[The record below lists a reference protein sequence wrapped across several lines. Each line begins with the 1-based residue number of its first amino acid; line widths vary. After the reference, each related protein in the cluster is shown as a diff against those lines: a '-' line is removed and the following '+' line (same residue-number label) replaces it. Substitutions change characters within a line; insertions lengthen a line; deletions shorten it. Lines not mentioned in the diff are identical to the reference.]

1 MSNIF
6 ELDKIP
12 DGTDRINM
20 EDLYENK
27 QKHDQQQLELFNKI
41 LCKVHNRIKYIS
53 NQRNNPLCYWHIIPE
68 TMLGVPKYDQSSC
81 IAYIINKLEKN
92 GFIVK
97 YIHPNLI
104 FISWKNYIPSY
115 IRAQIKEKTGIQI
128 DSQGEI
134 IEDHPTNNINN
145 NNVNDDI
152 NKPNTYNST
161 PNIDKKNKPDKMYTP
176 LNKYKPTGKLIYDD
190 EYLNI

>member
-12 DGTDRINM
+12 DGTDKINM

-41 LCKVHNRIKYIS
+41 LCKIHTRIKYIS
-53 NQRNNPLCYWHIIPE
+53 NQRNNPLCCWHIIPE
-68 TMLGVPKYDQSSC
+68 TMLGVPRYNQSSC
-81 IAYIINKLEKN
+81 IAYIINKLETN

-104 FISWKNYIPSY
+104 FISWNNYIPSY
-115 IRAQIKEKTGIQI
+115 IRKQIKEKTGIQI
-128 DSQGEI
+128 DSHGEI
-134 IEDHPTNNINN
+134 IEENN
-145 NNVNDDI
+145 NNEI
-152 NKPNTYNST
+152 NSNNKDNINQDSYNPS
-161 PNIDKKNKPDKMYTP
+161 PFNIDKKNKTDKNYTP

-190 EYLNI
+190 EYLNL

>member
-12 DGTDRINM
+12 DGNDKINM

-27 QKHDQQQLELFNKI
+27 QKHDRQQLELFNKI
-41 LCKVHNRIKYIS
+41 LCKIHTRIKYIS
-53 NQRNNPLCYWHIIPE
+53 NQRNNPLCCWHLIPE
-68 TMLGVPKYDQSSC
+68 TMLGVPRYDQPSC
-81 IAYIINKLEKN
+81 IAYIINKLEHN
-92 GFIVK
+92 GFVVK

-115 IRAQIKEKTGIQI
+115 IRTQIKEKTGIQV
-128 DSQGEI
+128 DSNGEI
-134 IEDHPTNNINN
+134 IPDKNKDKDNDDNDFNTQNINMPVYHN
-145 NNVNDDI
+145 
-152 NKPNTYNST
+152 
-161 PNIDKKNKPDKMYTP
+161 DKKPKSDKTYTP

>member
-6 ELDKIP
+6 ELDKIT
-12 DGTDRINM
+12 DGTDKINM

-27 QKHDQQQLELFNKI
+27 QKHDRQQLELFSKI
-41 LCKVHNRIKYIS
+41 LCKIHTRIKYIS
-53 NQRNNPLCYWHIIPE
+53 NQRNNPLCCWHIIPE
-68 TMLGVPKYDQSSC
+68 TMLGVPRYDQSSC
-81 IAYIINKLEKN
+81 IAYIMNKLELN
-92 GFIVK
+92 GFVVK

-115 IRAQIKEKTGIQI
+115 IRTQIKEKTGIKI
-128 DSQGEI
+128 NFNGEI
-134 IEDHPTNNINN
+134 IEENNNEDNHSLNNNI
-145 NNVNDDI
+145 
-152 NKPNTYNST
+152 PAMHT
-161 PNIDKKNKPDKMYTP
+161 PTQTDKKSKSDKTYTP

>member
-6 ELDKIP
+6 ELDKIS
-12 DGTDRINM
+12 DGTDKINM

-27 QKHDQQQLELFNKI
+27 QKHDRQQLELFNKI
-41 LCKVHNRIKYIS
+41 LCKVHTRIKHIS
-53 NQRNNPLCYWHIIPE
+53 NQRNNPLCCWHLIPE
-68 TMLGVPKYDQSSC
+68 TMLGVPRYDQSSC
-81 IAYIINKLEKN
+81 IAYIINKLEQN
-92 GFIVK
+92 GFVVK

-115 IRAQIKEKTGIQI
+115 IRTQIKEKTGIQI
-128 DSQGEI
+128 DFNGEI
-134 IEDHPTNNINN
+134 IEEDNN
-145 NNVNDDI
+145 NKNNDYDGP
-152 NKPNTYNST
+152 KPTL
-161 PNIDKKNKPDKMYTP
+161 PNYGQPDKKTKPDKVYTP

>member
-6 ELDKIP
+6 ELDKIS
-12 DGTDRINM
+12 DGTDKINM

-41 LCKVHNRIKYIS
+41 LCKIHTRIKYIS
-53 NQRNNPLCYWHIIPE
+53 NQRNNPLCCWHLIPE
-68 TMLGVPKYDQSSC
+68 TMLGVPRYDQPSC
-81 IAYIINKLEKN
+81 IAYIINKLEHN
-92 GFIVK
+92 GFVVK

-115 IRAQIKEKTGIQI
+115 IRTQIKEKTGIQV
-128 DSQGEI
+128 DSNGEI
-134 IEDHPTNNINN
+134 IPDKNKDNDDNDSNTQNINMPVYTN
-145 NNVNDDI
+145 
-152 NKPNTYNST
+152 
-161 PNIDKKNKPDKMYTP
+161 DKKNKSDKTYTP